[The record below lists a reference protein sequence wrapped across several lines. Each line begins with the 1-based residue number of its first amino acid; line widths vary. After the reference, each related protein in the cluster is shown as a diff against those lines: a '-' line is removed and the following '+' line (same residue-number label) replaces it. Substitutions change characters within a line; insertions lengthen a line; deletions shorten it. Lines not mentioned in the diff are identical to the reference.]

1 MFTKQDLDIL
11 FEAVEKWEQDDMT
24 GEVIGMMLEKMA
36 RPEAREKIKIER
48 EERER
53 KRLATK
59 KQRKERGVLL
69 RAKLVALKD
78 KIEVE
83 AFNNSL

>member
-11 FEAVEKWEQDDMT
+11 FEAVEKWEQDDMSA
-24 GEVIGMMLEKMA
+24 EVIGMMFESMA
-36 RPEAREKIKIER
+36 PPEAQAKIKIER
-48 EERER
+48 EERDR
-53 KRLATK
+53 KRFAAK

-69 RAKLVALKD
+69 RAKLLTLKD
-78 KIEVE
+78 KAEVE